1 MRNAL
6 LAIVVAVLPSSIAL
20 AEPSGTRKPDKPV
33 VSGRLLPLKGA
44 AGSNSCAAYG
54 PRFVRVNGT
63 DTCMQ
68 IGGAVGI
75 GAGSA
80 SGWR

>member
-6 LAIVVAVLPSSIAL
+6 LAIVVAVLPASTAL
-20 AEPSGTRKPDKPV
+20 AKPSSTRKPEPV

-44 AGSNSCAAYG
+44 AGRNSCAAYG

-68 IGGAVGI
+68 IGGAVSI

>member
-1 MRNAL
+1 MRNTL
-6 LAIVVAVLPSSIAL
+6 LAIVVAVLPASIAL
-20 AEPSGTRKPDKPV
+20 AEPSSSRKPDKPV
-33 VSGRLLPLKGA
+33 VSGRLPPLKGA
-44 AGSNSCAAYG
+44 AGSHSCAAYG
-54 PRFVRVNGT
+54 PRFVGVNGT

-68 IGGAVGI
+68 IGGAVSI

>member
-1 MRNAL
+1 
-6 LAIVVAVLPSSIAL
+6 
-20 AEPSGTRKPDKPV
+20 
-33 VSGRLLPLKGA
+33 
-44 AGSNSCAAYG
+44 
-54 PRFVRVNGT
+54 VRVNGT

-68 IGGAVGI
+68 IGGAVSI

>member
-6 LAIVVAVLPSSIAL
+6 LAIVVAVLPASTAL

-33 VSGRLLPLKGA
+33 VSGRLLPLKRA

-68 IGGAVGI
+68 IGGAVSI

>member
-1 MRNAL
+1 MRNTI
-6 LAIVVAVLPSSIAL
+6 LAIVVAVLTASMAL
-20 AEPSGTRKPDKPV
+20 AEPSSTRKPDKPV

-44 AGSNSCAAYG
+44 GGSNSCTAYG

>member
-1 MRNAL
+1 MRNTL
-6 LAIVVAVLPSSIAL
+6 LAIAVAMLPASIVL
-20 AEPSGTRKPDKPV
+20 AEPSSNHKPDKAAP
-33 VSGRLLPLKGA
+33 GRLLPLKGA

-54 PRFVRVNGT
+54 PRFVGVNGT

-68 IGGAVGI
+68 IGGAVSI

>member
-1 MRNAL
+1 
-6 LAIVVAVLPSSIAL
+6 
-20 AEPSGTRKPDKPV
+20 V